1 MLYIS
6 LHHIPLFHLTA
17 CLSAASIFTVSIS
30 CLHHIQVKSNS
41 LQQLWLA
48 NCSGLFAAMCELR
61 FYFFFLFYS
70 STTHSPCNPVGFCC
84 HWIGSGCNKQMRH
97 NHFLRFIRRA
107 PQREKKEWS
116 SITSTVLFLTMSGY
130 GPKTH
135 FLTSAERK
143 CLQSIKGNAVKM
155 LLGEG

>member
-6 LHHIPLFHLTA
+6 LHHIPLFHL
-17 CLSAASIFTVSIS
+17 TVSIS

-48 NCSGLFAAMCELR
+48 NCSGLFAAMIL
-61 FYFFFLFYS
+61 FFFLFYS